1 MGSGV
6 AHWGKETER
15 LSLQLWV
22 ASLAVVSRL
31 HVLARLDAVGPGAA
45 PWGKATARLS
55 LQLWVASVFLKSFR
69 NLKSFRKTFG
79 AGSGAALVW

>member
-1 MGSGV
+1 M
-6 AHWGKETER
+6 AKHNEP
-15 LSLQLWV
+15 
-22 ASLAVVSRL
+22 VVP
-31 HVLARLDAVGPGAA
+31 VVPGMHGAPVVPVVPVVPA